1 MHLYFCQ
8 CFFSYI
14 SLILNLYYSTY
25 SLHIH
30 ISFPHS
36 LLLYTFF
43 FFPFAFSELMRILFT
58 TFSNVILYWKSLD
71 LVVNMFYSDEDGS
84 YECILAKLC
93 WSWARRSILWSGNV
107 FNHQPRGWRE
117 PLVFWLML
125 PLVTLS
131 IIIFLWFDIKT
142 ENNLSIF
149 FLFEVSFRLPQVH
162 VNHPASKEGG
172 TLRTLFKHDNWR
184 NI

>member
-1 MHLYFCQ
+1 MLLFL
-8 CFFSYI
+8 YI
-14 SLILNLYYSTY
+14 SDPQFILFYIFFTY
-25 SLHIH
+25 TYI
-30 ISFPHS
+30 FPS
-36 LLLYTFF
+36 LLTTLHFF
-43 FFPFAFSELMRILFT
+43 FFPYAFSELMRILFT

-71 LVVNMFYSDEDGS
+71 LVVNMFDSDEDGS

-162 VNHPASKEGG
+162 VNHPASKEEHWEPYSNMITEGIY
-172 TLRTLFKHDNWR
+172 N
-184 NI
+184 